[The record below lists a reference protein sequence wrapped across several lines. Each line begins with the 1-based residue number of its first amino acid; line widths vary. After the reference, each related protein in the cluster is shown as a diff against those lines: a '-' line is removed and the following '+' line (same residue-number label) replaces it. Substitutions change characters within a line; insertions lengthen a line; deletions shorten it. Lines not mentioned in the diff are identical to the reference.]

1 MAIQTQ
7 VIWAIPTPQETK
19 DLVAAKGDEL
29 TAEGKE
35 IGEAVISWDP
45 DLEQTTVLRTWIDQA
60 TAQEWIDFVQT
71 YNPISAVILN

>member
-1 MAIQTQ
+1 MTIQTQ
-7 VIWAIPTPQETK
+7 VIWAIPTPQETQ
-19 DLVAAKGDEL
+19 DLVAAKGNEL

-35 IGEAVISWDP
+35 IGEPVISSDP
-45 DLEQTTVLRTWIDQA
+45 ELEQTTVLRIWIDRA